1 MHYSCIVA
9 VCDVTTC
16 SHMTKKYSRYLCSS
30 VSDIVG
36 ILKANFQGV
45 QVASVT
51 VCWLKLS
58 VMVRVALTSLDL
70 LVIDYCIVTRLNHC
84 LSFRYSCY
92 RKSYTSFVFC
102 QSIGNREIF
111 IFICPSLSLVNWAVF
126 SLSFHRCWFT
136 TLNQRK

>member
-16 SHMTKKYSRYLCSS
+16 SHMTKKYSWYLCIS

-51 VCWLKLS
+51 VC
-58 VMVRVALTSLDL
+58 
-70 LVIDYCIVTRLNHC
+70 
-84 LSFRYSCY
+84 
-92 RKSYTSFVFC
+92 
-102 QSIGNREIF
+102 
-111 IFICPSLSLVNWAVF
+111 
-126 SLSFHRCWFT
+126 
-136 TLNQRK
+136 